1 MAFLA
6 ATLGCFAQPLR
17 PQLSLTIAEA
27 VTRGLDISEEVKLAA
42 SQTRE
47 TATGVSVARSAILP
61 QANGQFQYTRTIRTL
76 FSIPGFANVPL
87 PLGQAN
93 GYNMALVLSQP
104 LYRPGAMRGIQIAK
118 DYLKSAKD
126 QESESRLDLV
136 LQICQSYYDTLLA
149 NSLAAISQAQ
159 VDQLEAQL
167 HDVQLQR
174 QAGNAS
180 DLDVLRVQV
189 NRDNIAPQL
198 VAVINSR
205 DDSLFALRQLLNIEK
220 NTDLVLADQ
229 LLADGFR
236 PVDETELETL
246 VRNALDTRASVRA
259 ARRSA
264 AIQEL
269 QVKQA
274 RAAYYPSVD
283 AVGQLGEQAYPENF
297 FPNNRDFIDNW
308 SVGFQINIPLFSGG
322 RRKAQ
327 VKAAE
332 ERAKQAWLQ
341 LELVKESVESQAE
354 EARRE
359 LRRSADL
366 VATRT
371 RTTAQ
376 AARVFELT
384 ELAYKQGVAGH
395 LELDDARLNLR
406 QSRSNETQAV
416 HDYYLF
422 YLRLLRLVGIP
433 AEAFTSANSLSSHK
447 QTIGKQPGNP

>member
-1 MAFLA
+1 MAH
-6 ATLGCFAQPLR
+6 
-17 PQLSLTIAEA
+17 A
-27 VTRGLDISEEVKLAA
+27 VTRGLAVSEEAKLAS

-47 TATGVSVARSAILP
+47 AATGVSVALSGVLP
-61 QANGQFQYTRTIRTL
+61 EVNGQFQYTRTIRTL
-76 FSIPGFANVPL
+76 FSIPGFANIPL

-93 GYNMALVLSQP
+93 GYNMAVAVSQP
-104 LYRPGAMRGIQIAK
+104 IYRPGAMRGIQIAK

-136 LQICQSYYDTLLA
+136 LRICQSYYDTVLA
-149 NSLAAISQAQ
+149 DSLAAISQAQ

-174 QAGNAS
+174 KAGNAS

-198 VAVINSR
+198 VAVINAR
-205 DDSLFALRQLLNIEK
+205 DDALFALRQLLNIEK

-229 LLADGFR
+229 LSADGFQ
-236 PVDETELETL
+236 PVSELELETL
-246 VRNALDTRASVRA
+246 VHNALETRASVR
-259 ARRSA
+259 SA
-264 AIQEL
+264 KRTTVIRESQI
-269 QVKQA
+269 KQA
-274 RAAYYPSVD
+274 RAAYYPSLD
-283 AVGQLGEQAYPENF
+283 AVGQLGEQAYPADF

-308 SVGFQINIPLFSGG
+308 SVGFQINIPLWSSG

-327 VKAAE
+327 LRAAQ
-332 ERAKQAWLQ
+332 ERAKQSWLE

-371 RTTAQ
+371 RTTSQ
-376 AARVFELT
+376 AAKVFQLT

-422 YLRLLRLVGIP
+422 YLRLLRVVGVP
-433 AEAFTSANSLSSHK
+433 AEAFTSANSLSSHR
-447 QTIGKQPGNP
+447 QTIGKQPGTP